1 LDGGVKPG
9 HDEKKEGSRRAMT
22 AAASAARGFDPRV
35 WLLAIGTFATGTDT
49 FVIAGILPE
58 LSRSFHVTLEAT
70 GALVSVFALV
80 YGIGTP
86 LLAIVVARW
95 RQDRVALI
103 ALAVF
108 VVVNL
113 LCAVAPSYGF
123 LLAMRAAAALCAAAY
138 APAAYVLAAAAA
150 RPEKRGSALAA
161 VALGSSGS
169 TVFGVPL
176 GTFIGERFGWPATFI
191 LVAALTALALAA
203 LLAQGP
209 RAAASP
215 PALPLKERVAPLAR
229 AKVWIALAPV
239 LLMFCGIYAV
249 YTYIAPLLETRFS
262 PADVPLFL
270 IVYGVGGLAGSQ
282 LGGKLVDRFGATMPL
297 IVLLTI
303 FALLYAVFPAA
314 LHSAIATG
322 AVMFGLTL
330 CSWACFA
337 PNQTRVV
344 AVEPEHANI
353 MFALIN
359 AAIFFGGA
367 VGAAF
372 GGVVLSALS
381 VTALPYAAAIL
392 SAAAVA
398 IILPARL
405 ARS

>member
-1 LDGGVKPG
+1 MATVANSK
-9 HDEKKEGSRRAMT
+9 
-22 AAASAARGFDPRV
+22 SAARGFDPRV

-58 LSRSFHVTLEAT
+58 LARSFQVTLEAT
-70 GALVSVFALV
+70 GALVSVFAFV

-86 LLAIVVARW
+86 LLAILVARW
-95 RQDRVALI
+95 RQDRIALA

-113 LCAVAPSYGF
+113 LCAAAPSYGF
-123 LLAMRAAAALCAAAY
+123 LMVMRAAAALCAAAY

-191 LVAALTALALAA
+191 LIAVLTALALAA

-215 PALPLKERVAPLAR
+215 PALPLAERVAPLAR
-229 AKVWIALAPV
+229 GKVWIALAPV

-249 YTYIAPLLETRFS
+249 YTYIAPLLETHFS
-262 PADVPLFL
+262 AANVPLFL

-297 IVLLTI
+297 IVMLSL
-303 FALLYAVFPAA
+303 FALLFAVFPVA

-322 AVMFGLTL
+322 IVMFGLTL

-372 GGVVLSALS
+372 GGVVLSTLS

-392 SAAAVA
+392 SAVAVI
-398 IILPARL
+398 IILPSRV

>member
-1 LDGGVKPG
+1 MM
-9 HDEKKEGSRRAMT
+9 GS
-22 AAASAARGFDPRV
+22 RGFDPRV

-58 LSRSFHVTLEAT
+58 LAKSFSVTIEAA
-70 GALVSVFALV
+70 GAVVSVYAFV

-86 LLAIVVARW
+86 LLAVVVARW
-95 RQDRVALI
+95 RQERVALA

-108 VVVNL
+108 AIVNV

-123 LLAMRAAAALCAAAY
+123 LIAMRAAAALCAAIY
-138 APAAYVLAAAAA
+138 APAAYVLAAASA

-176 GTFIGERFGWPATFI
+176 GTVIGNHFGWPATFAMI
-191 LVAALTALALAA
+191 AVITALAFATLAVRGPRTVEAPPPPLPLAA
-203 LLAQGP
+203 
-209 RAAASP
+209 
-215 PALPLKERVAPLAR
+215 RVAPLGR
-229 AKVWIALAPV
+229 RKVWVALAPL
-239 LLMFCGIYAV
+239 LLMFCGIYAF

-262 PADVPLFL
+262 AADVPLFL
-270 IVYGVGGLAGSQ
+270 LVYGVGGLAGSQ
-282 LGGKLVDRFGATMPL
+282 LGGKLVDTFGAIGPL
-297 IVLLTI
+297 IVLLSA
-303 FALLYAVFPAA
+303 FAVLYAVFPLA
-314 LHSAIATG
+314 LHSAVATG
-322 AVMFGLTL
+322 AVMFGMTL

-359 AAIFFGGA
+359 ASIFFGGA

-372 GGVVLSALS
+372 GGVVLGALS

-392 SAAAVA
+392 TALAVA
-398 IILPARL
+398 IIVQARMP
-405 ARS
+405 RPET